1 MPLIVRTQRQSSL
14 NFLTNGT
21 QRQESG
27 QQQEKQFQ
35 VPSYTDDARLAAVNP
50 VVAELALGN
59 TKFSLNMFKV

>member
-35 VPSYTDDARLAAVNP
+35 VPSNTDDARLAAVNP